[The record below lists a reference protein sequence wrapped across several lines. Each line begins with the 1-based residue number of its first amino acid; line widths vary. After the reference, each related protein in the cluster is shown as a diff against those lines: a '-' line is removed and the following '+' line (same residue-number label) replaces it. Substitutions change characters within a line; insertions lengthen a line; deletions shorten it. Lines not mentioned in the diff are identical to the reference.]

1 MKVDCLAPSRS
12 AGQVASYRRMFP
24 DQEALPVEYE
34 ALAAAGQPGGVC
46 APAGMIGDST
56 GRSHDAAQAAGW
68 PFFAQLIAHDITAD
82 RSAVGPHTETA
93 ALRNARAPRLD
104 LEVLYGDGPV
114 GNPYLYDREDP
125 NLFLT
130 AGDGWDVPRNS
141 QGVALIGD
149 PRDDVHLFVNQL
161 HVTMLH
167 AHNAIVAFLRDRGTP
182 ASNVFAQARQTL
194 TWHYQWIVVHDFLP
208 RLVGSRIL
216 GEVTAMGG
224 RHYAPSAGEVYLPLE
239 FADAA
244 FRYGH
249 AQIRQAYRLR
259 ADGPVLPLFPDLIGF
274 RPVSAEHHL
283 DLAQIFDLPGRPPA
297 QRAKR
302 IDCRLPDSLIQLP
315 YQVTGD
321 VTDDAYRS
329 LAVRDLMR
337 GMATGLPSGEAVA
350 AALGVPALTVEHI
363 GPGWES
369 GTPLWLYVLK
379 EAEYL
384 GDGDRLGPVGGSIVA
399 EVIIGLLRAD
409 DTSYLSESSGWQPTL
424 PHEDEFALA
433 DLLLLAEAARRP

>member
-1 MKVDCLAPSRS
+1 
-12 AGQVASYRRMFP
+12 MFP
-24 DQEALPVEYE
+24 DLDALPVEYG

-46 APAGMIGDST
+46 APARTAGD
-56 GRSHDAAQAAGW
+56 GAGGSHDALQAAGW
-68 PFFAQLIAHDITAD
+68 PFFGQIVAHDITAD
-82 RSAVGPHTETA
+82 RSAVGPRADTA
-93 ALRNARAPRLD
+93 ALRNARSPKLD

-114 GNPYLYDREDP
+114 GSPYLYERDDP
-125 NLFLT
+125 DLFLT
-130 AGDGWDVPRNS
+130 AGDGSDVPRNS

-167 AHNAIVAFLRDRGTP
+167 AHNAIVALLRDQGAP
-182 ASNVFAQARQTL
+182 DADVFAQARQTL
-194 TWHYQWIVVHDFLP
+194 TWHYQWIVLHDFLP
-208 RLVGSRIL
+208 RLVGSGIVDDVL
-216 GEVTAMGG
+216 VLGG

-249 AQIRQAYRLR
+249 AQIRDAYRLW
-259 ADGPVLPLFPDLIGF
+259 AGGPAVPLFPDLIGF
-274 RPVSAEHHL
+274 RPVSADRHL
-283 DLAQIFDLPGRPPA
+283 DLAQIFDLPDRPPA

-302 IDCRLPDSLIQLP
+302 IDCRLPDSLIGLP
-315 YQVTGD
+315 RQVTGD
-321 VTDDAYRS
+321 VTDDAYKS

-350 AALGVPALTVEHI
+350 AALEVQALTVEHV

-379 EAEYL
+379 EAECL
-384 GDGDRLGPVGGSIVA
+384 GDGDRLGPVGGHIVA
-399 EVIIGLLRAD
+399 EVIVGLLRAD
-409 DTSYLSESSGWQPTL
+409 DTSHLSENGWQPTL
-424 PHEDEFALA
+424 PHEDEFSMA
-433 DLLLLAEAARRP
+433 DLILLAETARPPSS